1 MRLNLDNP
9 AAAKRVPENGE
20 RTRPRV
26 LFAAPRREAKTQ
38 ERWRTPRISLWS
50 SSCGRRGRRPL
61 HARARAL
68 PGLNLNPRTRSKRTR
83 SGFTLAEVLAAL
95 LLLAIVIPV
104 ALQGLRVASTAGEV
118 GQRKMVAARIGNK
131 VLNELKVMGQLQN
144 TGQTGVV
151 QDHGISYRW
160 TVKNQSWSEDAL
172 SQMILATLTVS
183 YSASGKNYNVQLST
197 LVAPPPQMSS
207 STMNTGIY

>member
-1 MRLNLDNP
+1 MTFDLDNP
-9 AAAKRVPENGE
+9 TAAK
-20 RTRPRV
+20 
-26 LFAAPRREAKTQ
+26 
-38 ERWRTPRISLWS
+38 
-50 SSCGRRGRRPL
+50 GR
-61 HARARAL
+61 
-68 PGLNLNPRTRSKRTR
+68 R

-131 VLNELKVMGQLQN
+131 VLNELKVTGQLQN

-160 TVKNQSWSEDAL
+160 TVKNQSWTEDAL

-183 YSASGKNYNVQLST
+183 FPAQGKNYDVHLST
-197 LVAPPPQMSS
+197 LVAPPQQLSS
-207 STMNTGIY
+207 SMTPNGIY